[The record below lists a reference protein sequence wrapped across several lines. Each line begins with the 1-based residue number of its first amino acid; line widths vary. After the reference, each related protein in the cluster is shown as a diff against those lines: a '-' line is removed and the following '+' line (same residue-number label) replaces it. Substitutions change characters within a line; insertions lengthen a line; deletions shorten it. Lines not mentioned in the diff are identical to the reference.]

1 MAESSNAVIKD
12 FSEIISLPIS
22 AWIACA
28 VLVFTLILVVIDI
41 QRRSKATTIKA
52 CFNLQCLI
60 YAAIFWVGN
69 YFSSI
74 FSIIP
79 FRADIQEGNLL
90 GFVMISS
97 FSGVFAFKGILTNLD
112 ITFYKK
118 GFLTI
123 ETWIEYALFN
133 AVEKTT
139 SKDIDIR
146 EKRLKSML
154 SGLPESELNAY
165 ITSYI
170 GKDRVKALEQE
181 AASTGSDAK
190 IYKMVAL
197 INQPQDITNKIINQ
211 IKT

>member
-1 MAESSNAVIKD
+1 M
-12 FSEIISLPIS
+12 
-22 AWIACA
+22 
-28 VLVFTLILVVIDI
+28 
-41 QRRSKATTIKA
+41 
-52 CFNLQCLI
+52 
-60 YAAIFWVGN
+60 
-69 YFSSI
+69 
-74 FSIIP
+74 
-79 FRADIQEGNLL
+79 
-90 GFVMISS
+90 MISS